1 MTRRPRSGRPRRSVS
16 RAAVKRQILVYV
28 EGART
33 EEDYVVYWHRR
44 HRTEVRV
51 TVAEEHGVPMTLVDL
66 AVAATANGE
75 REQRR
80 GRGDAWDEIWC
91 VFDEDSHPRL
101 AEAIAKADANGINLA
116 VSSPCIELW
125 FVLHYQ
131 DQTAF
136 IERHPAQSRARELL
150 GCDKGLS
157 DDALEQLAERYDV
170 ARARAMA
177 LDGKHAGDHS
187 PPRSNPSSEMWKLI
201 DEIRRDS

>member
-1 MTRRPRSGRPRRSVS
+1 VS
-16 RAAVKRQILVYV
+16 RDAVKRQILVYV

-33 EEDYVVYWHRR
+33 EEDYVVFWHRR

-66 AVAATANGE
+66 AVGAKANGE

-80 GRGDAWDEIWC
+80 GRGDSWDEIWC

-101 AEAIAKADANGINLA
+101 AGAIAKAEANGINLA

-125 FVLHYQ
+125 FVLHYE

-136 IERHPAQSRARELL
+136 IERHAAQSRARDLL

-157 DDALEQLAERYDV
+157 DDALEQLAERHDA
-170 ARARAMA
+170 ARARATA
-177 LDGKHAGDHS
+177 LDDKHGGDGS

-201 DEIRRDS
+201 DEIRRGS

>member
-1 MTRRPRSGRPRRSVS
+1 MS
-16 RAAVKRQILVYV
+16 RDAVKRQILVYV

-66 AVAATANGE
+66 AVAAKANGE

-101 AEAIAKADANGINLA
+101 AEAIAKAEANAINLA
-116 VSSPCIELW
+116 VSNPCIELW

-131 DQTAF
+131 EQTAF
-136 IERHPAQSRARELL
+136 IERHAAQSRARNLL
-150 GCDKGLS
+150 GCEKGLS
-157 DDALEQLAERYDV
+157 DEALEQLAERYDP
-170 ARARAMA
+170 ARARAKA
-177 LDGKHAGDHS
+177 LDDKHGGDGS
-187 PPRSNPSSEMWKLI
+187 PPRTNPSSEMWKLI
-201 DEIRRDS
+201 DEIRRGS